1 MEITLSSF
9 LPYPSIAI
17 VTPHLTLL
25 TSYRLVA
32 IFPAKYQFYLPPA
45 SEFSQSKNLCGH
57 DDQEYKCAIKLL
69 LPINLFKDALFH

>member
-9 LPYPSIAI
+9 FPYASIAI

-32 IFPAKYQFYLPPA
+32 IFPAKQQFYSPPA
-45 SEFSQSKNLCGH
+45 SEFSQSKNFCGH
-57 DDQEYKCAIKLL
+57 YD
-69 LPINLFKDALFH
+69 H

>member
-9 LPYPSIAI
+9 LPYPNIAI

-45 SEFSQSKNLCGH
+45 SEFSQSKNFCGH